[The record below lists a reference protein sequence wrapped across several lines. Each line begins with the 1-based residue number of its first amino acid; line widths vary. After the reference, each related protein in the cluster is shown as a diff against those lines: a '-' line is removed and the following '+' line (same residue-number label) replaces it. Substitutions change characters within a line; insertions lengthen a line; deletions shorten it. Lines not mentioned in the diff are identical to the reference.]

1 MMKFL
6 ALAAAVA
13 APSAASAQA
22 VIDNGTIR
30 LGVSSLG
37 QLNAVDSNGALYGV
51 YDLRNNLD
59 GTRAGC
65 ACEGWGVADAGTG
78 VQGFANNSSGISNL
92 TLNSF
97 TSTASSAVSVA
108 SLSTGALSTTHAFSA
123 SAAADLYQ
131 VDVTIT
137 NTSGTA
143 MAGNLLYR
151 RLMDWD
157 IEPTPYNEYVTIQ
170 GSNGA
175 ANVLGVNRNG
185 FASNNGPLTY
195 SGEYT
200 GDFVDAGP
208 QDHGALFDF
217 TFSPLAAG
225 ASQKFSI
232 FYGASLNEADALSA
246 LGRVGAEV
254 YSFGQ
259 SANDKDGGTP
269 GYSTFI
275 FGFKGVGGTSLPGGV
290 PEPATWALM
299 ILGFG
304 AVAGAMRRRQAKTT
318 VRFA

>member
-1 MMKFL
+1 MKHVIL
-6 ALAAAVA
+6 AGLVAASIA
-13 APSAASAQA
+13 APSVASAQA

-30 LGVSSLG
+30 LGVSAEG
-37 QLNAVDSNGALYGV
+37 QLNNGGFGV
-51 YDLRNNLD
+51 FDIRNNVD

-65 ACEGWGVADAGTG
+65 ACEGWGVANAGTG
-78 VQGFANNSSGISNL
+78 VQGYANNASGISNL
-92 TLNSF
+92 TLDSF
-97 TSTASSAVSVA
+97 TSTGSTAVSNT
-108 SLSTGALSTTHAFSA
+108 SLTSGGLSITHSFSP
-123 SAAADLYQ
+123 SIAADLYQ

-137 NTSGTA
+137 NTSGAA
-143 MAGNLLYR
+143 MTGNLLYR

-157 IEPTPYNEYVTIQ
+157 IEPTAFNEYVTIQ

-185 FASNNGPLTY
+185 FADNNGPLTF
-195 SGEYT
+195 SGAYT

-208 QDHGALFDF
+208 TDHGALFDF

-232 FYGASLNEADALSA
+232 FYGASLNEASALSA

-259 SANDKDGGTP
+259 SARDINGGTP
-269 GYSTFI
+269 GFSTFI
-275 FGFKGVGGTSLPGGV
+275 FGFAGVGGTALPGV

-299 ILGFG
+299 ILGMG
-304 AVAGAMRRRQAKTT
+304 AVGGAMRRRTAVKA
-318 VRFA
+318 RIAFA